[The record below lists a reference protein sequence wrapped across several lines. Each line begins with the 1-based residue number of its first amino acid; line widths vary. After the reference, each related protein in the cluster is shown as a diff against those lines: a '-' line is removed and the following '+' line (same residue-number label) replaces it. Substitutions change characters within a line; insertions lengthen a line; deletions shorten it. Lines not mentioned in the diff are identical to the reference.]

1 MKLLTIDAP
10 LGGRIGAR
18 LADGS
23 ILDLL
28 RTCQPGTLETWIPT
42 SVKAVLAAGP
52 DGIDAVR
59 RIVDRAEASAGSA
72 RDMLHEVGALLP
84 ASTRLLAPLP
94 NPDLIVSTGM
104 AYRSHLAEMKTAAP
118 KSPSGF
124 VKVGAAVIGPDA
136 PILLPPQ
143 APDMVDFEGEFSCV
157 IGRACHNVTAAE
169 ALDHV
174 AGYTIIN
181 DVSARDWVEAA
192 LAPKEPQ
199 AAAAG
204 WRLNHLGKQFP
215 TFCPLGPVI
224 VTRDEFSG
232 LPDLALTTRLN
243 GAVMQ
248 HARTGD
254 LIFTI
259 ADTIAYFSRWYRFM
273 PGDVVT
279 TGSPA
284 GVGYAREPKV
294 FMKDGDVVSIEIER
308 IGLLTNPIRRGA

>member
-1 MKLLTIDAP
+1 MKLLTIDGP

-28 RTCQPGTLETWIPT
+28 RTCQPGTLETWIPP
-42 SVKAVLAAGP
+42 SVKAVLSAGP
-52 DGIDAVR
+52 DGIDAIR

-72 RDMLHEVGALLP
+72 RDMLQEVGALLP
-84 ASTRLLAPLP
+84 ASTRLLAPVP

-118 KSPSGF
+118 KNPSGF
-124 VKVGAAVIGPDA
+124 VKAGSAVIGPDA

-157 IGRACHNVTAAE
+157 IGRVCHNVTAAE

-192 LAPKEPQ
+192 LGPKEPQ

-215 TFCPLGPVI
+215 SFCPLGPVI

-248 HARTGD
+248 QARTGD

-273 PGDVVT
+273 PGDIVT

-294 FMKDGDVVSIEIER
+294 FMKDGDVVSVEVEG
-308 IGLLTNPIRRGA
+308 IGVLSNPIRREP